1 MTAMWHIRWSVIS
14 VVLCCVSSAN
24 VLQCDPAMIKDGKMD
39 KQIQYE
45 CLVKEL
51 FNPATYSPLVRPV
64 ANISDTI
71 SVQFSVQLS
80 QIITL
85 DEKNQVMKTN
95 VWLQMYWNDYQLV
108 WNDSK
113 IYKDVAVIRIK
124 PEHVWRP
131 DVVLFNNADGN
142 YEVSYMSN
150 VVVYSNGYINWIPP
164 AIYKSSCMIDVE
176 FFPFD
181 EQLCDMK
188 FGSWTFLDYQ
198 LNFNLYYGVKYF
210 DVSDYLENGAWD
222 IVQGEGEITKA
233 PTGRTNEYKAMVI
246 FRLRLRRKTLFYT
259 VNLIIPCVLISFVTL
274 SVFILP
280 ADAGEKITLCISI
293 LLALVVF
300 LLLISK
306 ILPPSLTIP
315 LISQYL
321 LFTFIMNIMCIIST
335 VIVINRNYRTPRT
348 HQMPYWVRL
357 VFLNILPRFMLMKRP
372 DHEERWKDKAKRG
385 ETSNR
390 KQNFMPFI
398 RRSNRDPDLTHISTN
413 PVPHVGTVELTQNLG
428 GGQMQNFIETH
439 HPNCKLNAPPESTQQ
454 PSPETTTTAETAFVN
469 TSLVPVSQEIFK
481 AAESVKFIH
490 RHLKKDDDYHTV
502 IDDWRYVARVIDR
515 LLLFIFITVTTAG
528 TCGIFLKAP
537 HILESSNQNEILGQM
552 NAAWDAAKAQSS

>member
-1 MTAMWHIRWSVIS
+1 MIATWYFQCCSCCIL
-14 VVLCCVSSAN
+14 VLIKIAFA
-24 VLQCDPAMIKDGKMD
+24 LECDPTKIEDDEQKR
-39 KQIQYE
+39 YE
-45 CLVKEL
+45 CLVQTL
-51 FNPATYSPLVRPV
+51 FDPSKYSPLVRPV
-64 ANISDTI
+64 QNINETLN
-71 SVQFSVQLS
+71 VEFSVQLS

-95 VWLQMYWNDYQLV
+95 VWLQLYWRDYQLA
-108 WNDSK
+108 WDKKGYEAYND
-113 IYKDVAVIRIK
+113 ITVVRIRPDLI
-124 PEHVWRP
+124 WRP

-150 VVVYSNGYINWIPP
+150 CLVFKDGTVNWIPP
-164 AIYKSSCMIDVE
+164 AIYKSSCKIDVQY
-176 FFPFD
+176 FPFD
-181 EQLCDMK
+181 EQNCDLK
-188 FGSWTFLDYQ
+188 FGSWTFLDHQ
-198 LNFNLYYGVKYF
+198 LNFSFYKKVSHF
-210 DVSDYLENGAWD
+210 DVSDYLTNGAWD
-222 IVQGEGEITKA
+222 IVEGDAEIKKTS
-233 PTGRTNEYKAMVI
+233 TGKTNEFKAMVI

-321 LFTFIMNIMCIIST
+321 LFTFIMNILAIVST

-357 VFLNILPRFMLMKRP
+357 VFLNFLPRIMFMKRP
-372 DHEERWKDKAKRG
+372 DHDDRWN
-385 ETSNR
+385 ETSDDKGDTPPKRN
-390 KQNFMPFI
+390 I
-398 RRSNRDPDLTHISTN
+398 NRDPDLTRTTHNCLPQAQPQPFSGGEI
-413 PVPHVGTVELTQNLG
+413 ENL
-428 GGQMQNFIETH
+428 IETH
-439 HPNCKLNAPPESTQQ
+439 HAHCRLNATSQQ
-454 PSPETTTTAETAFVN
+454 EEDSAGNMETSFINKA
-469 TSLVPVSQEIFK
+469 LKPVSQEIYR

-490 RHLKKDDDYHTV
+490 RHLKKDDEYHTV

-515 LLLFIFITVTTAG
+515 LLFSIFFAVTAFG
-528 TCGIFLKAP
+528 TLGIFMKAP
-537 HILESSNQNEILGQM
+537 HILETVDQNEILAEM
-552 NAAWDAAKAQSS
+552 NAAWDAVKSA

>member
-1 MTAMWHIRWSVIS
+1 MTAMWHFQCYVLSVIIS
-14 VVLCCVSSAN
+14 SFCVNCAG
-24 VLQCDPAMIKDGKMD
+24 LQCDPAKIPGRMTTQHK
-39 KQIQYE
+39 YE
-45 CLVKEL
+45 CLVNEL
-51 FNPATYSPLVRPV
+51 FDPAKYSPLVRPV
-64 ANISDTI
+64 KNINDTLNI
-71 SVQFSVQLS
+71 EFSVQLS
-80 QIITL
+80 QIINL

-95 VWLQMYWNDYQLV
+95 VWLQIYWTDYQLI
-108 WNDSK
+108 WNESK
-113 IYKDVAVIRIK
+113 IYKEVKSVRIK
-124 PEHVWRP
+124 PELVWRP
-131 DVVLFNNADGN
+131 DIVLFNNADGN

-164 AIYKSSCMIDVE
+164 AIYKSSCSIDVE

-181 EQLCDMK
+181 EQMCDMK

-198 LNFNLYYGVKYF
+198 LNFTLYYGVKYF

-233 PTGRTNEYKAMVI
+233 PTGRSNEYKAMVI

-321 LFTFIMNIMCIIST
+321 LFTFIMNILCIVST

-357 VFLNILPRFMLMKRP
+357 VFLNYLPRYMFMKRP
-372 DHEERWKDKAKRG
+372 EHDERWKGKSEEKPKPPQR
-385 ETSNR
+385 R
-390 KQNFMPFI
+390 RFIPFI
-398 RRSNRDPDLTHISTN
+398 RREPRDPDLTHVAANRAPPTQ
-413 PVPHVGTVELTQNLG
+413 TLELTKGLG
-428 GGQMQNFIETH
+428 GGEVRTLIETH
-439 HPNCKLNAPPESTQQ
+439 HPNCILNPPPSGNDQ
-454 PSPETTTTAETAFVN
+454 PNVETTTTAETVFVH
-469 TSLVPVSQEIFK
+469 SSIKPLSQEVCK

-490 RHLKKDDDYHTV
+490 RHLKKDDEYHTV

-515 LLLFIFITVTTAG
+515 LLLIIFITVTITG
-528 TCGIFLKAP
+528 TCCTFLKAP
-537 HILESSNQNEILGQM
+537 HILESVNQSEILSVM
-552 NAAWDAAKAQSS
+552 NAQWDKVKSS

>member
-1 MTAMWHIRWSVIS
+1 MTAMWPFQ
-14 VVLCCVSSAN
+14 CCCFCILLLLNAVYA
-24 VLQCDPAMIKDGKMD
+24 LECDPTKIKGEMTQQLK
-39 KQIQYE
+39 YE
-45 CLVKEL
+45 CLVQTL
-51 FNPATYSPLVRPV
+51 FDPSKYSPLVRPV
-64 ANISDTI
+64 ANISEPLNVD
-71 SVQFSVQLS
+71 FSIQLS

-95 VWLQMYWNDYQLV
+95 VWLQLYWVDYQLR
-108 WNDSK
+108 WSDSQVYQE
-113 IYKDVAVIRIK
+113 IGVVRIR
-124 PEHVWRP
+124 PELVWRP

-150 VVVYSNGYINWIPP
+150 CLVYQDGYINWIPP
-164 AIYKSSCMIDVE
+164 AIYKSSCKIDVQY
-176 FFPFD
+176 FPFD

-188 FGSWTFLDYQ
+188 FGSWTFLDDQ
-198 LNFNLYYGVKYF
+198 LNFSFYKGVSHF

-222 IVQGEGEITKA
+222 IVEGDAEITKTS
-233 PTGRTNEYKAMVI
+233 TGRTNEYKAMVI

-321 LFTFIMNIMCIIST
+321 LFTFIMNILAIVST

-348 HQMPYWVRL
+348 HQMPYWIRL
-357 VFLNILPRFMLMKRP
+357 VFLNFLPRVMFMKRP
-372 DHEERWKDKAKRG
+372 DHDQRWNDTSDDKEDTQPKRHV
-385 ETSNR
+385 
-390 KQNFMPFI
+390 
-398 RRSNRDPDLTHISTN
+398 NRDPDLTRIT
-413 PVPHVGTVELTQNLG
+413 TQNCVSQGQNIELSQGLG
-428 GGQMQNFIETH
+428 AGQIENLIETH
-439 HPNCKLNAPPESTQQ
+439 HANCRLNATSQGDDDPTPTT
-454 PSPETTTTAETAFVN
+454 ETSFMN
-469 TSLVPVSQEIFK
+469 RSLIPVSREIYN

-490 RHLKKDDDYHTV
+490 RHLKKDDEYHTV

-515 LLLFIFITVTTAG
+515 LLLTIFFVVTVFG
-528 TCGIFLKAP
+528 SLGIFMKAP
-537 HILESSNQNEILGQM
+537 HILQTVNQNEILSEM
-552 NAAWDAAKAQSS
+552 NAAWDAVKSS